1 MPPGLTT
8 CHVYRVLREMAIIR
22 SVSMRPTRSASL
34 AKHRRASVSQWLS
47 WSCPRWCLATP
58 SGSPRS
64 AAASITS
71 AHRWGAWLVLA
82 LAAPAASGERVAT
95 DVLTHLHAAVPRR
108 RPGRSRAC
116 PGLDG
121 WRVGLP
127 ATVANGPAARPG
139 PDLARPDDRAA
150 SSCRAARPPPTDQ
163 LGPSA
168 GFDLQVGTRW
178 LNFRAGIAILG
189 AWRSGGSTARST

>member
-1 MPPGLTT
+1 MELPALVSRYAERFAALGRGEH
-8 CHVYRVLREMAIIR
+8 HVGSPLGR
-22 SVSMRPTRSASL
+22 L
-34 AKHRRASVSQWLS
+34 AGARARRAGGERAEQ
-47 WSCPRWCLATP
+47 
-58 SGSPRS
+58 
-64 AAASITS
+64 ITDALGIDADT
-71 AHRWGAWLVLA
+71 AH
-82 LAAPAASGERVAT
+82 RVAT